1 VGEECFLF
9 RLRTNLLLQ
18 NAVLLVR
25 PHLSTEGLN
34 AFQPAA
40 GEAQCHGAA
49 IIFMSPDRQI
59 AAGAHRFDEAEIKQ
73 FLHDFLRGPASQARW

>member
-1 VGEECFLF
+1 MLSLPSSHQPLAPERCPAGS
-9 RLRTNLLLQ
+9 
-18 NAVLLVR
+18 A
-25 PHLSTEGLN
+25 STEGLN

-73 FLHDFLRGPASQARW
+73 FLHDFLCGPASQARR